1 MPLFSRKEET
11 GVQSFI
17 VSLLNENCPALR
29 DRLDGPR
36 VEGRVNLTLVLTVVP
51 IEDGRPLSR
60 RAFFRDDEQFSS
72 NGVALVVD
80 RPYGIEEAMLGFR
93 RRGST
98 IWLRAK
104 ARHLHPM
111 GGGFFQLGLRLTEAW
126 KPATVRNWPMWHSS
140 GAVTG
145 RPHAMHGAAQANNLD
160 GDRLIDILVE
170 HVPADEMFE
179 PPAQ

>member
-1 MPLFSRKEET
+1 MPLFSRKKDT

-36 VEGRVNLTLVLTVVP
+36 VEGRVNLTLVLMVVP
-51 IEDGRPLSR
+51 IEEGKPLPR
-60 RAFFRDDEQFSS
+60 RAFCATTKEFSS

-111 GGGFFQLGLRLTEAW
+111 GGGFFQLGLRLTE
-126 KPATVRNWPMWHSS
+126 RLQ
-140 GAVTG
+140 TG
-145 RPHAMHGAAQANNLD
+145 DCPELANLA
-160 GDRLIDILVE
+160 L
-170 HVPADEMFE
+170 
-179 PPAQ
+179 